1 MNSKLYILAL
11 TLLLSGCGALD
22 IASSLLPSKP
32 AVEANLAVEVSKG
45 KKESIETEIGTET
58 SVRADA
64 VDTISTN
71 NFGLDITDLV
81 ILLATLVALG
91 LPASYMFYRIGLSRP
106 RPLKYT
112 SEGRRL
118 QEEIIR
124 SKKIK
129 RGYRSTY

>member
-1 MNSKLYILAL
+1 MVQGLLMSSKGAVVVIA
-11 TLLLSGCGALD
+11 LLLSGCGALD
-22 IASSLLPSKP
+22 IASFLLPSKP
-32 AVEANLAVEVSKG
+32 AVEANLDLEVSKG
-45 KKESIETEIGTET
+45 KKESIETEVGTET
-58 SVRADA
+58 SVKAET

-81 ILLATLVALG
+81 ILLATLVSLG

-118 QEEIIR
+118 EEEILR
-124 SKKIK
+124 RKKLK
-129 RGYRSTY
+129 